1 MPLYL
6 LPMEI
11 DRDRHAGGD
20 FLSDGRQPA
29 NVTPGRLT
37 REDDGAIDSECADS
51 DRQVD
56 ALAAEIDPFVLDER
70 AGPTPASRRA
80 ERGPIQNP
88 QRLPS
93 LTSVVFLASE
103 DFARVQAPPAEKLA

>member
-37 REDDGAIDSECADS
+37 REDDGAIDSECAGS

-70 AGPTPASRRA
+70 AGLYASFSA
-80 ERGPIQNP
+80 GGTWTDPKSSE
-88 QRLPS
+88 
-93 LTSVVFLASE
+93 TAVVNIRCVSGL
-103 DFARVQAPPAEKLA
+103 